1 MTLTIFS
8 GGAAQGLVTALA
20 PQFKAETGADID
32 ATFGAVGAM
41 RDKLL
46 AGAPADML
54 ILTASLIAELTQAG
68 RVVAGCAAG
77 LGGVATRVAVGSGGP
92 AAPAGGADGFRG
104 GRRGARGSSFA

>member
-54 ILTASLIAELTQAG
+54 ILSASLIAELTQAG
-68 RVVAGCAAG
+68 PVVAGSAPALGAVRTADAG
-77 LGGVATRVAVGSGGP
+77 ASP
-92 AAPAGGADGFRG
+92 DPAPAGGEADLVPAGLR
-104 GRRGARGSSFA
+104 AAAAVM